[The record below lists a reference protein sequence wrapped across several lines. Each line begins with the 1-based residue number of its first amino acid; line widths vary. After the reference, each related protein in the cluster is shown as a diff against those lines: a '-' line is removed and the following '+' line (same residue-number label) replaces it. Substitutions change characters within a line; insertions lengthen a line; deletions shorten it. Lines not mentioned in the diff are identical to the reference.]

1 MKTNYQ
7 QLEQKIQE
15 LQDEHKRKVNELQAE
30 VDRLKAQEEK
40 DKLPEHFKRNY
51 ILNFL
56 THPNSPDLDDG
67 FDWVST
73 PQGHDYWEEINTP
86 LYYNRSSYK
95 VPDEAIIQ
103 LQKWVIMSYQ
113 QEFGQ

>member
-15 LQDEHKRKVNELQAE
+15 LQDEHQRKVNELRAE
-30 VDRLKAQEEK
+30 VDRLKKEEK
-40 DKLPEHFKRNY
+40 EDKLPENFKRY
-51 ILNFL
+51 FILKFL
-56 THPNSPDLDDG
+56 TNPNVPDLCCG
-67 FDWVST
+67 FTWTST
-73 PQGHDYWEEINTP
+73 PQGYDYWNKITDCLHN
-86 LYYNRSSYK
+86 NKSSYK
-95 VPDEAIIQ
+95 VLDEAVIQ

>member
-15 LQDEHKRKVNELQAE
+15 LQDEHQRKVNELQAE
-30 VDRLKAQEEK
+30 VDRLKAQENE
-40 DKLPEHFKRNY
+40 DKLPEDFRRDA
-51 ILNFL
+51 ILKFL
-56 THPNSPDLDDG
+56 TGLDDNDLCCG
-67 FDWVST
+67 LSWEST
-73 PQGHDYWEEINTP
+73 PQGCDYWHKIANS
-86 LYYNRSSYK
+86 LYILKSSYK